1 MSGATEF
8 SDEEG
13 KPLASGAR
21 GDKDGT
27 DDGGERSSRLPRL
40 SYGGRLGEFYHNVK
54 LEMRKTTWPTRNEVW
69 STTLVVIIAV
79 IFFGFYL
86 WGVDRLVTLGF
97 DYLQNVMSK
106 G

>member
-1 MSGATEF
+1 MSRVTEF
-8 SDEEG
+8 SDEEE
-13 KPLASGAR
+13 KALASGAR

-27 DDGGERSSRLPRL
+27 DDGGERSSRLPNL
-40 SYGGRLGEFYHNVK
+40 SFGGRLGQFYHDVK

-79 IFFGFYL
+79 VFFGFYL

-97 DYLQNVMSK
+97 DYLQTVMSK

>member
-1 MSGATEF
+1 MSRVTEY
-8 SDEEG
+8 SDEEE
-13 KPLASGAR
+13 KALASGAA
-21 GDKDGT
+21 GDKDRA

-40 SYGGRLGEFYHNVK
+40 SFGGRLGEFYHNVK

-79 IFFGFYL
+79 VFFGFYL